1 MKLQSL
7 RGFRDILPDEAA
19 RWRRIEEA
27 ARSVTDAFG
36 YSEIHLPI
44 LEATELFKRSVGE
57 ATDIVEKE
65 MFSFM
70 DRDKTAMSLRPEGTA
85 SCVRAGIENGLLHN
99 QQQRLWY
106 AGPMFR
112 HERPQAGRYRQFHQI
127 GVEAFGMAGP
137 ACDIEVIALSAAFW
151 TALGLD
157 GLTLELNSLGSP
169 ECRAAYRDE
178 LQAFLREHFDAL
190 DPDAQA
196 RVETNPMR
204 VLDSKHPDTRAV
216 VANAPS
222 MNAALDDT
230 SRAHFGAVC
239 EGLDAL
245 GIGWVHNSNLVRGL
259 DYYTHT
265 VFEWTTDKLGSQGTV
280 CAGGRFDGLVAQLGG
295 GDVPAVG
302 FALGIERLALLLGEA
317 GSVSAEHQP
326 QVYVCWT
333 GSECMT
339 AAQRV
344 GAELRKRHIRTIV
357 NAGDGGFKAQFKR
370 ADRSGAQWA
379 VIVGPD
385 ELAAGRVQLKSLR
398 DRNAQQQTFPIDEAP
413 EHLMMQIG
421 AGVSSQ

>member
-7 RGFRDILPDEAA
+7 RGFRDILPAEAA

-27 ARSVTDAFG
+27 ARAVTDAFG
-36 YSEIHLPI
+36 YAEIHLPI

-65 MFSFM
+65 MFSFL

-99 QQQRLWY
+99 QQQRFWY

-137 ACDIEVIALSAAFW
+137 ACDIEVIALSAALW
-151 TALGLD
+151 SALGLE

-169 ECRAAYRDE
+169 ECRTGYRTE
-178 LQAFLREHFDAL
+178 LQAYLRKHFDAL

-196 RVETNPMR
+196 RVESNPLR
-204 VLDSKHPDTRAV
+204 VLDSKHPETRAV
-216 VANAPS
+216 VADAPS
-222 MNAALDDT
+222 MNAALDDA
-230 SRAHFGAVC
+230 SRAHFAAVC

-245 GIGWVHNSNLVRGL
+245 GIRWVHNTNLVRGL

-265 VFEWTTDKLGSQGTV
+265 VFEWTTDQLGAQGTV

-295 GDVPAVG
+295 GEVPAVG
-302 FALGIERLALLLGEA
+302 FALGIERLALLLGDA
-317 GSVSAEHQP
+317 QDLGDHGP
-326 QVYVCWT
+326 QVYVCWI

-344 GAELRKRHIRTIV
+344 GAALRSRRIRTVV

-385 ELAAGRVQLKSLR
+385 ELAAGRVQIKSLR
-398 DRNAQQQTFPIDEAP
+398 DRDAQQQTFPIDEAP
-413 EHLMMQIG
+413 EYLMQQLGIG
-421 AGVSSQ
+421 GLSQ

>member
-7 RGFRDILPDEAA
+7 RGFRDILPAEAA

-27 ARSVTDAFG
+27 ARAVTDAFG
-36 YSEIHLPI
+36 YAEIHLPI

-65 MFSFM
+65 MFSFL

-99 QQQRLWY
+99 QQQRFWY

-137 ACDIEVIALSAAFW
+137 ACDIEVIALSAALW
-151 TALGLD
+151 SALGLE

-169 ECRAAYRDE
+169 ECRAGYRTE
-178 LQAFLREHFDAL
+178 LQAYLRKHFDAL

-196 RVETNPMR
+196 RVESNPLR
-204 VLDSKHPDTRAV
+204 VLDSKHPETRAV
-216 VANAPS
+216 VADAPS
-222 MNAALDDT
+222 MNAALDDD
-230 SRAHFGAVC
+230 SRAHFAAVC

-245 GIGWVHNSNLVRGL
+245 GVRWVHNTNLVRGL

-265 VFEWTTDKLGSQGTV
+265 VFEWTTDQLGAQGTV

-295 GDVPAVG
+295 GEVPAVG
-302 FALGIERLALLLGEA
+302 FALGIERLALLLGDA
-317 GSVSAEHQP
+317 QDLGDHGP

-344 GAELRKRHIRTIV
+344 GAALRSRRVRTVV

-385 ELAAGRVQLKSLR
+385 ELAAGRVQIKSLR
-398 DRNAQQQTFPIDEAP
+398 DRDAQQQTFPIDEAP
-413 EHLMMQIG
+413 EYLMQQLGIG
-421 AGVSSQ
+421 GLSQ